1 MRPPR
6 GGEALSATIPQR
18 QTGGGY
24 VSSAMVAAAARRHT
38 ADSLLARGESFISPC
53 VWMEEGS
60 PLMVYS
66 RRQQQALAAAAG
78 YPGGAGHELW
88 FTVAGQRGG

>member
-38 ADSLLARGESFISPC
+38 ADSLPARGE
-53 VWMEEGS
+53 
-60 PLMVYS
+60 
-66 RRQQQALAAAAG
+66 ALSVRVDGRGIAADG
-78 YPGGAGHELW
+78 
-88 FTVAGQRGG
+88 V